1 MYADIFT
8 LYFYGP
14 ILWCIHGV
22 ITHCLL
28 QMVLVTR
35 SRHRVSCL
43 LVIRPWDLV
52 MSFILLKCGAVQVP
66 ILLFSQVHFTCSL
79 REILRMKAHVYM
91 KINVHICIYIIF
103 GQCLFKEFS
112 LRGGGGGKG
121 IQKQLAAA
129 AMNIMQLVQDL
140 SLKYVFV

>member
-1 MYADIFT
+1 
-8 LYFYGP
+8 
-14 ILWCIHGV
+14 
-22 ITHCLL
+22 
-28 QMVLVTR
+28 
-35 SRHRVSCL
+35 
-43 LVIRPWDLV
+43 
-52 MSFILLKCGAVQVP
+52 
-66 ILLFSQVHFTCSL
+66 
-79 REILRMKAHVYM
+79 MKAHVYM